1 MRNMPAPGNRQ
12 RRVEP
17 MRDAEFHILLALA
30 DGERH
35 GYGIMQEVEKAA
47 QGTIRLGPGTL
58 YGTIRRLLAAG
69 FIEESTKR
77 PVAAKDDERR
87 RCYYRVT
94 KAGRTVAEKEARRLA
109 ELVRVA
115 HSKQLLTWRQPVP
128 GRAVR

>member
-1 MRNMPAPGNRQ
+1 MPARGNRQ
-12 RRVEP
+12 RRIEP
-17 MRDAEFHILLALA
+17 IRDSEFHILLALA

-35 GYGIMQEVEKAA
+35 GYGIMQEVEKAT

-69 FIEESTKR
+69 LIEESTKR
-77 PVAAKDDERR
+77 PVAAEDDERR

-94 KAGRTVAEKEARRLA
+94 KAGRTVAENEARRLA

-115 HSKQLLTWRQPVP
+115 RSKRLLTWRQAVP
-128 GRAVR
+128 GRTVR